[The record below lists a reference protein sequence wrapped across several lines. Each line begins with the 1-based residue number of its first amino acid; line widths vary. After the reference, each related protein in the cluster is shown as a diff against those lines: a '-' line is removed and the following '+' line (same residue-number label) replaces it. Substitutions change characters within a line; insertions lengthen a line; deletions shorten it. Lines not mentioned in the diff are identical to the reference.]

1 MSVLFVLQNNLVDRI
16 TGPVAQYCRDNN
28 VDFIDASLAGDFSF
42 DTWEELLNHPSNHR
56 IPYGSVGWVKRATES
71 NQFKNVNAFNEMFD
85 VYKWLDIFGDDVVN
99 SDGREHLGPN
109 IHFDHQYH
117 IRPLNEDKAVVGG
130 VYDLEKWQDHIKD
143 RQIENATFWI
153 SPLKTIDA
161 EIRCW
166 IIDGEVVGASFY
178 RKNGEQHRVM
188 VDDLGIIRVAQ
199 RFASKFETTRPF
211 VMDLAMVD
219 GKWKLMETN
228 PIYASGW
235 YAMEPEIVLRKL

>member
-28 VDFIDASLAGDFSF
+28 VDFIDASLAGEFSF
-42 DTWEELLNHPSNHR
+42 ETWNELVDHPSTNR

-71 NQFKNVNAFNEMFD
+71 SQFKNVNAFNELFD
-85 VYKWLDIFGDDVVN
+85 VYHWLDIFGDDVVN
-99 SDGREHLGPN
+99 SDGRQHTGSD
-109 IHFDHQYH
+109 ITFDKLYH

-130 VYDLEKWQDHIKD
+130 VYDLDKWNEHIKD
-143 RQIENATFWI
+143 RNTENATFWI

-166 IIDGEVVGASFY
+166 VIDGEVVGASFY
-178 RKNGEQHRVM
+178 RKNGEPHRVI
-188 VDDLGIIRVAQ
+188 VGDLGIIRIAQ
-199 RFASKFETTRPF
+199 RFASKFETIRPF

-228 PIYASGW
+228 PVYASGW
-235 YAMEPEIVLRKL
+235 YAMKPEIVLRKL